1 MSESDRSAPRLVLGD
16 DRSSGSDLAWLWV
29 NSQRWPGW
37 ELVVLTADPPPYG
50 KPVPP
55 EQAEPH
61 PIEGPPPR
69 TAFAEAGFGTVR
81 FLTARA
87 DPRTALA
94 TCPDVTALVVGA
106 AGEGLGPWHLGSTTE
121 WLLHGPPAPM
131 VVARTGRPVR
141 SALVC
146 ADGSSHATAAIEAFA
161 SMPWSSD
168 AAVTIVAVEDG
179 RTIVDEA
186 VLAAE
191 QALKATG
198 TRPDVVRERGTAHRR
213 ILSYAT
219 SNDIDLI
226 VLGTRGHAGLSRMVL
241 GSTAS
246 AVNRHAGAS
255 VLSARAV

>member
-1 MSESDRSAPRLVLGD
+1 MPATGRSAPRLVLGD

-29 NSQRWPGW
+29 HSQHWPGW
-37 ELVVLTADPPPYG
+37 ELVVLTADPPPFG
-50 KPVPP
+50 TPVPAT
-55 EQAEPH
+55 QAEPH
-61 PIEGPPPR
+61 RVEEPPHR
-69 TAFAEAGFGTVR
+69 TSFAEAGFGTVH

-87 DPRTALA
+87 DPRTALT

-106 AGEGLGPWHLGSTTE
+106 AREGLGPWHLGSTTE

-141 SALVC
+141 RALVC

-161 SMPWSSD
+161 AMPWSGE

-179 RTIVDEA
+179 RTVVDDA

-191 QALKATG
+191 EALEATDSPR
-198 TRPDVVRERGTAHRR
+198 TVVREEGTAHRR
-213 ILSYAT
+213 ILSHAAT
-219 SNDIDLI
+219 HDVDLI
-226 VLGTRGHAGLSRMVL
+226 VLGTRGHSGLSRMVL

-246 AVNRHAGAS
+246 AVNRHAGVS
-255 VLSARAV
+255 VLSARAG